1 MLVAMATLSTS
12 PSNALLRFMGVMVR
26 FLVPYVLAVMVASFS
41 MVTIMITRAAVRQL
55 PISAIYPAPFE
66 SVLIVAPLIAMF
78 ALIPAILA
86 TLIVQRG
93 DPNKTTLRFAVFG
106 VGTGLIVM
114 LDFLSLPKGAGQ
126 WGQLMAEEL
135 LKHAWMIL
143 MFGGSGLLGGT
154 TFGLARKQI
163 LRVI

>member
-1 MLVAMATLSTS
+1 MLVAVATLSTS
-12 PSNALLRFMGVMVR
+12 PSNALLRFMRVMVR

-66 SVLIVAPLIAMF
+66 SVLIVAPLIAVF

-86 TLIVQRG
+86 TLIGERG
-93 DPNKTTLRFAVFG
+93 DPNKTTLRFAAFG
-106 VGTGLIVM
+106 LGTGLIVT
-114 LDFLSLPKGAGQ
+114 LDFLSLPIG
-126 WGQLMAEEL
+126 EEL
-135 LKHAWMIL
+135 LGYSWTMM
-143 MFGGSGLLGGT
+143 MFVFSGLLGGA
-154 TFGLARKQI
+154 TFGIVRKQV